1 MPHHISAASAS
12 DDEDWVPPTE
22 EEYKDLKKY
31 KSFIMPMDTPYSIG
45 EFVWMHHDKC
55 RPTSESPRPV
65 PKRVRPSLTPSQ
77 SQREGSTASRAP
89 SAAPGEGSSGTLVSA
104 EEEERQRQRK
114 EVNKMWKAG
123 HWIGRIIEVRARGNM
138 YVWMKIRWM
147 CRNINELKEQDV
159 KTGLPRSKPA
169 GREIFMLGPEY
180 DAIQPVGTVEGRV
193 PVVLFDESNPI
204 PPEDQEIDE
213 ETIWYRHEARMPNE
227 MEMELLHPR
236 ASAGSEAG
244 PGGGGGRG
252 EKGKRR
258 RSEQPYQPTSCY
270 CGDPYLPI
278 ATKPELMALC
288 PNPGCLRWF
297 HLGCLD
303 WTGRGHDHRLPF
315 LTPSS
320 LAYIRASGLALA
332 AYMVESTPAGA
343 PVPPMS
349 ALTVSSSPSQING
362 HGQINGSGNVNGQG
376 QGQTQTQAPA
386 PEMRTSQ
393 TALRRALTPAWSWA
407 NRHPQAEGLPA
418 DTLPSP
424 TDSSTLLEVG
434 LKASLVLDSEAR
446 AKGRGRS
453 VEGEGE
459 GGKDGG
465 VDVRLGEEVIA
476 AAEGV
481 IVRGKGYGTGGN
493 ARKILSARWIVHQAA
508 LSPPSSSSSSS
519 SASDALPSPPASAS
533 GTGKGT
539 GGEDR
544 IVRMV
549 EEWET
554 KWGGV
559 AGLEVRRCVW
569 SCPGCERLM

>member
-1 MPHHISAASAS
+1 MPHHNPAASAS

-22 EEYKDLKKY
+22 EEYRDLKKY

-55 RPTSESPRPV
+55 RPLSDSPPRPA
-65 PKRVRPSLTPSQ
+65 PRRVRPSLTPSQ
-77 SQREGSTASRAP
+77 SQREGSTASLAP
-89 SAAPGEGSSGTLVSA
+89 SAATGEGSSGALVSA
-104 EEEERQRQRK
+104 EEEERQRQRR

-147 CRNINELKEQDV
+147 CRTISELKEQDV

-236 ASAGSEAG
+236 ASAG
-244 PGGGGGRG
+244 GGRG
-252 EKGKRR
+252 GKGKR
-258 RSEQPYQPTSCY
+258 SEEVHISRHLFASHLSYPYQPTSCY

-303 WTGRGHDHRLPF
+303 WTGRGHDHRLPS

-320 LAYIRASGLALA
+320 LAYIRKSGLALA
-332 AYMVESTPAGA
+332 KYMVDSTPAGSGL

-349 ALTVSSSPSQING
+349 ASTVSSSPSQING
-362 HGQINGSGNVNGQG
+362 SGHVNG
-376 QGQTQTQAPA
+376 QGQTQTQAP
-386 PEMRTSQ
+386 EIRTSQ

-424 TDSSTLLEVG
+424 TDSQALLEVG
-434 LKASLVLDSEAR
+434 LKESLLLDSEAR

-459 GGKDGG
+459 GEGGKEEG
-465 VDVRLGEEVIA
+465 VDMRLGEEVIA

-508 LSPPSSSSSSS
+508 LSPPS
-519 SASDALPSPPASAS
+519 PSPLPLVSGS
-533 GTGKGT
+533 GTSGG
-539 GGEDR
+539 GQGEDR
-544 IVRMV
+544 IVRLV
-549 EEWET
+549 REWET

-559 AGLEVRRCVW
+559 EGLEVRRCVW